1 VAGMEQLEPAQEPR
15 LAMTGTGGYFARFGQ
30 WIKESF

>member
-1 VAGMEQLEPAQEPR
+1 MEQIDERDDAPF
-15 LAMTGTGGYFARFGQ
+15 AMTGTGGYFARVGH